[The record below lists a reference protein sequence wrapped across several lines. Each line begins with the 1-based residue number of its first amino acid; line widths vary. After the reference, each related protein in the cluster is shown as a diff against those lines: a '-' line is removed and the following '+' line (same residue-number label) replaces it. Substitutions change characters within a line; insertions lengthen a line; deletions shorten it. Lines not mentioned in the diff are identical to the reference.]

1 MNYGT
6 HKYKGQDFP
15 VFWGYAIDVEDDSSD
30 PNAPAYA
37 IRFIGEN
44 NWYYGMD
51 DDDIDWLNDRIK
63 TDNDE
68 DNESQKHDESIPDI
82 DYHFKRVKSI
92 QHHSFDTTK
101 GNLMARIF
109 LRHVGSTYDQK
120 GNYIINEKDLFAWFE
135 NLDYLRIYSEFD
147 TF

>member
-1 MNYGT
+1 MKKEEFEKKWN
-6 HKYKGQDFP
+6 
-15 VFWGYAIDVEDDSSD
+15 
-30 PNAPAYA
+30 PA
-37 IRFIGEN
+37 
-44 NWYYGMD
+44 
-51 DDDIDWLNDRIK
+51 
-63 TDNDE
+63 NDE

>member
-1 MNYGT
+1 M
-6 HKYKGQDFP
+6 KKIKAYKCTDCKE
-15 VFWGYAIDVEDDSSD
+15 ITCLEDNGEIRVGFCKKCGH
-30 PNAPAYA
+30 PLWNPA
-37 IRFIGEN
+37 
-44 NWYYGMD
+44 
-51 DDDIDWLNDRIK
+51 
-63 TDNDE
+63 NDE

>member
-1 MNYGT
+1 ML
-6 HKYKGQDFP
+6 
-15 VFWGYAIDVEDDSSD
+15 
-30 PNAPAYA
+30 
-37 IRFIGEN
+37 
-44 NWYYGMD
+44 NWYFGFTVTHFQRPYQAFE
-51 DDDIDWLNDRIK
+51 IRLVELWNPA
-63 TDNDE
+63 NDE
-68 DNESQKHDESIPDI
+68 DNESQKHDESIPDM